1 MKVGV
6 IVNPVA
12 LTDDAEPL
20 QAALAAA
27 GVSTSWFETT
37 ESDPGPGPVD
47 DALEW
52 GAEVVIVCGGDGTVR
67 ACAEGL
73 ARAGMPM
80 AIFPAGTGNLLA
92 RNLDLP
98 TSPESIVEAAITGRR
113 LSIDLGRVDGE
124 VFAVMAG
131 AGLDAAIIAGT
142 SSEAKDRFGVLSY
155 IVEGVRHITDPP
167 TEARISV
174 DGGESWTDSWVTVLV
189 GNLGQLPGGVDLFPD
204 SRVRDGELELVAIP
218 AGGVASTLGIG
229 ASVVAGVDHDD
240 LLRLTGA
247 CFVVEFSSP
256 ARYELDGES
265 RDPLP
270 RLEFTVDAS
279 PLVVC
284 TAAASDAES

>member
-1 MKVGV
+1 MKIGV
-6 IVNPVA
+6 IVNPA
-12 LTDDAEPL
+12 AFTDDTEPF

-37 ESDPGPGPVD
+37 ESDPGPGPVG
-47 DALEW
+47 DALAW

-73 ARAGMPM
+73 ARAGVPM
-80 AIFPAGTGNLLA
+80 TIFPAGTGNLLA

-98 TSPESIVEAAITGRR
+98 TAPERIVEAAIAGRR
-113 LSIDLGRVDGE
+113 HSIDLGRVEGE
-124 VFAVMAG
+124 AFAVMAG

-155 IVEGVRHITDPP
+155 IVEGARHIADPP
-167 TEARISV
+167 TKARISA
-174 DGGESWTDSWVTVLV
+174 DGSTSWTDSWVTVLV

-204 SRVRDGELELVAIP
+204 SRVRDGELDLLAIP
-218 AGGVASTLGIG
+218 AGGVASTLGVG
-229 ASVVAGVDHDD
+229 ASVLAGVDHDD
-240 LLRLTGA
+240 LLRLRGSRFT
-247 CFVVEFSSP
+247 VEFTSP

-284 TAAASDAES
+284 TTAASDAES